1 MTCPDK
7 VEMFVSYVTD
17 RYIQMYI
24 SCTGHDKNADLF
36 LKWLD
41 FTREFTYKSKQTDE
55 SATII
60 EEAFGN
66 CHVNEGTMRTVLT
79 ILLNAVY
86 LGLSKQMAIAVEKIS
101 TSTQQTTESTET
113 SKPSDEV
120 AVQRSCGWALKS
132 ATDLVIS
139 QSPQSQELQLLMSL
153 SLDKTDKPQLPP
165 ALQYLDRRG
174 LTFMR
179 PTFLPWMMAV
189 EAKMVQH
196 LNQKSY
202 NQYGEKLFR

>member
-1 MTCPDK
+1 MKMPRTRARQDGQLSSCGGTTRKTTPMKKQSRHKTTPMKKERKKITRQLSRAEVAIVADVDDTKLLCDVFTTVPKDLVGELFPERVQLWENLVTCPDK
-7 VEMFVSYVTD
+7 LEMFVSYVTD

-41 FTREFTYKSKQTDE
+41 FTREFTCNSKQTDE

-66 CHVNEGTMRTVLT
+66 CHVNEGTMRTVLA

-101 TSTQQTTESTET
+101 TSTQQTTEST
-113 SKPSDEV
+113 
-120 AVQRSCGWALKS
+120 
-132 ATDLVIS
+132 
-139 QSPQSQELQLLMSL
+139 
-153 SLDKTDKPQLPP
+153 
-165 ALQYLDRRG
+165 
-174 LTFMR
+174 
-179 PTFLPWMMAV
+179 
-189 EAKMVQH
+189 
-196 LNQKSY
+196 
-202 NQYGEKLFR
+202 